1 MSLIL
6 QIDTATET
14 AGVSIAENG
23 ILLAAARNDSQKEH
37 AGFLHMAIKKI
48 LAQAAI
54 GLEKIDAISVTNGPG
69 SYTGLRVGLASAK
82 GLCYALKKPLI
93 TIGSLPALAYASI
106 LDKKDGLPEG
116 TLFCPM
122 IDARRMEVYTAV
134 YNRNMEEMKA
144 PYALVL
150 DDHSYS
156 TLAENNI
163 LVFSGSGTIKWSKLN
178 TSKNAEYLFDSDTT
192 AAFCQ
197 LSYKKFMHQDFA
209 DLKYIEPLYVK
220 EFFFAS

>member
-1 MSLIL
+1 MSHIL

-23 ILLAAARNDSQKEH
+23 ILLAVARNDSQKEH
-37 AGFLHMAIKKI
+37 AGFLHMAIKKT
-48 LAQAAI
+48 LEQAAI
-54 GLEKIDAISVTNGPG
+54 GLEKIDAIAVTNGPG

-82 GLCYALKKPLI
+82 GLCYALNKPLI
-93 TIGSLPALAYASI
+93 SIGSLPALAYASM
-106 LDKKDGLPEG
+106 LEKKDGWPEG

-134 YNRNMEEMKA
+134 YNRNMDELKA
-144 PYALVL
+144 PFALVL
-150 DDHSYS
+150 DETSFGTLPENS
-156 TLAENNI
+156 TC
-163 LVFSGSGTIKWSKLN
+163 VFSGSGTKKWSKLN
-178 TSKNAEYLFDSDTT
+178 TLKNVEYFFDTDTT

-209 DLKYIEPLYVK
+209 DLKYSEPLYVK